1 MSTATPLATAAAA
14 PLQRKNNGLRTG
26 FLTPPHA
33 PQLHNSPSNSQLSMM
48 MSGNDLDAASRASS
62 EDRETAMVVDP
73 GLQVYWHGLAL
84 EHRKKLLKLSKKDL
98 FTKIRTSCCSGCYG
112 LFQMRYDELKNH
124 LSGSCPVCHDCYAGL
139 VITEDGGVTL
149 GEQIL
154 VSNPFPTFGESR
166 CREREREMHF
176 MTGDICGSGW
186 QKKPG
191 QNKCKLHTSHVPY
204 EALSEY
210 WTGLPCEQQA
220 TLLVLSE
227 EQFVSELD
235 GQMKCQLRICK
246 ECRCNVMRA
255 FKELKPGRD
264 GVQLQPSLPLCPNHE
279 LKFCDG
285 MVKVEGTGEPVFFE
299 AAEEVEEHKTFDP
312 STGNDTDNP
321 DTIRHAETPELA
333 REALQ
338 DSALLIFKSQVEV
351 SFREQT
357 ASQNALLLFV
367 YLIHTLMELQLGNA
381 YKELSA
387 KQADDGDAAFD
398 VMLAAMSEATECL
411 LVQFFIFHDDDLG
424 RRVQRLLL
432 ERAAAGVTV
441 CVLYDGVGSHD
452 LPRHYVDTL
461 RAGGVAIHAFA
472 THRWRNRF
480 QLNFRNHRKI
490 VVVDGT
496 RAFVGGLNVGD
507 EYLGLKPPL
516 APWRDTHME
525 LRGPAVSD
533 LQQLFARDWQWIT
546 GKAPPLLPSPS
557 GIGDA
562 SALVVASGP
571 ADAQETCSL
580 FFTAA
585 IHAARTRLW
594 LTTPYFVPDNAVLA
608 ALRLAVARGVDVRI
622 LIPSRPDHRT
632 VFLASTLHAFEALT
646 AGIRI
651 YRYQPGFTHQKVLLI
666 DDDTAA
672 VGSMNLDSRSFR
684 LNFEVSALIVDHA
697 FASEVEA
704 MLQNDFSRALLV
716 DKAEYLDAP
725 YLRRV
730 AMHVARLFDPLL

>member
-48 MSGNDLDAASRASS
+48 MSGNDLDAASRASN

-84 EHRKKLLKLSKKDL
+84 EHRRKLLKLSKKDL

-387 KQADDGDAAFD
+387 KQAE
-398 VMLAAMSEATECL
+398 VEL
-411 LVQFFIFHDDDLG
+411 LHSLDL
-424 RRVQRLLL
+424 
-432 ERAAAGVTV
+432 E
-441 CVLYDGVGSHD
+441 
-452 LPRHYVDTL
+452 
-461 RAGGVAIHAFA
+461 
-472 THRWRNRF
+472 
-480 QLNFRNHRKI
+480 
-490 VVVDGT
+490 
-496 RAFVGGLNVGD
+496 
-507 EYLGLKPPL
+507 
-516 APWRDTHME
+516 
-525 LRGPAVSD
+525 
-533 LQQLFARDWQWIT
+533 
-546 GKAPPLLPSPS
+546 
-557 GIGDA
+557 
-562 SALVVASGP
+562 
-571 ADAQETCSL
+571 
-580 FFTAA
+580 TAA
-585 IHAARTRLW
+585 
-594 LTTPYFVPDNAVLA
+594 
-608 ALRLAVARGVDVRI
+608 AVARKEKKAAKRKSKKLAGGADDEPELE
-622 LIPSRPDHRT
+622 LIAPAP
-632 VFLASTLHAFEALT
+632 VAAPA
-646 AGIRI
+646 
-651 YRYQPGFTHQKVLLI
+651 V
-666 DDDTAA
+666 TAA
-672 VGSMNLDSRSFR
+672 MPCSRRCSCRPGIQRFCPC
-684 LNFEVSALIVDHA
+684 ALP
-697 FASEVEA
+697 SETGRHTRT
-704 MLQNDFSRALLV
+704 Q
-716 DKAEYLDAP
+716 P
-725 YLRRV
+725 
-730 AMHVARLFDPLL
+730 